1 VPIAS
6 YSGELDSSRLLGMSV
21 RNRLGEEL
29 GVVRGIVIAPSDAR
43 AEAIEVEHGGFLG
56 IGEKTVDVPWKQ
68 LQLTEDASAVVL
80 DLTAEELSDRPEA
93 D

>member
-6 YSGELDSSRLLGMSV
+6 YSGELDSSRLLGMG